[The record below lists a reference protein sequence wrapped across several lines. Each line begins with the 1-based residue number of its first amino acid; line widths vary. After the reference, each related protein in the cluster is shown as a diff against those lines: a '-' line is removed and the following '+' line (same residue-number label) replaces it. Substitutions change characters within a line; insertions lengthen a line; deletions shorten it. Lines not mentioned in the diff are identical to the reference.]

1 MRVSTLIAIV
11 ATLALT
17 ACQESAGPTEP
28 LPDGVGTTLMN
39 NKGAVV
45 HRGEIGCGVIDG
57 TGHWFPPINF
67 TLPCGTE
74 AATFSRNGNS
84 IVTVRASGVPNPTGR
99 AVHWGP
105 YNPGPDWAAA
115 YENELTGPPY
125 PCFTLGP
132 DYDLNNPVFT
142 VNWHETLSRS
152 GEATLTCVYQK
163 KFEFRCEDY
172 GNCAQ

>member
-1 MRVSTLIAIV
+1 MHWRISIIGV
-11 ATLALT
+11 LALLV
-17 ACQESAGPTEP
+17 AVSCDQQPIEPQQE
-28 LPDGVGTTLMN
+28 LGTTMLN

-45 HRGEIGCGVIDG
+45 HRGEIGCAVVDG
-57 TGHWFPPINF
+57 NGNWFPPTF
-67 TLPCGTE
+67 DLPCGTE

-99 AVHWGP
+99 AVRWGP
-105 YNPGPDWAAA
+105 YNPGQDWVAS
-115 YENELTGPPY
+115 YPELTGPPF

-152 GEATLTCVYQK
+152 GQATLTCIYQK

-172 GNCAQ
+172 GNCAD